1 MTQIVGDQVEMRLQ
15 LTEAVSCGSGQ
26 MPIPHEGTIEV
37 GDVIRVRLLEDQQS
51 FWSVEWTGE
60 FLD

>member
-1 MTQIVGDQVEMRLQ
+1 MRLQ
-15 LTEAVSCGSGQ
+15 LTETISCGSGR
-26 MPIPHEGTIEV
+26 MPIPREGTIEA
-37 GDVIRVRLLEDQQS
+37 GDVIRVRLLEDKQS